1 MKNTFTAT
9 EKITAS
15 GVVMALYIAVML
27 ATQNFAFGQYQ
38 IRIATSLYALSA
50 VFPFLVVPLA
60 LANFL
65 SNVLMGG
72 LGVLDMAGGLLV
84 GLATGMAVLWG
95 ARTRWSGAATALAI
109 TLIPGLGVP
118 VWLSVILNVPYS
130 ILAVS
135 LVIGQ
140 IIPGLCG
147 ALLAAAV
154 KERLDRQ

>member
-9 EKITAS
+9 EKITVS

-72 LGVLDMAGGLLV
+72 LGVLDMAGGLIV
-84 GLATGMAVLWG
+84 GLATGSAVLWG
-95 ARTRWSGAATALAI
+95 ARTRWCSAATALAI

-154 KERLDRQ
+154 KKRLDRQ

>member
-60 LANFL
+60 LAHFL

-140 IIPGLCG
+140 LIPGLCG